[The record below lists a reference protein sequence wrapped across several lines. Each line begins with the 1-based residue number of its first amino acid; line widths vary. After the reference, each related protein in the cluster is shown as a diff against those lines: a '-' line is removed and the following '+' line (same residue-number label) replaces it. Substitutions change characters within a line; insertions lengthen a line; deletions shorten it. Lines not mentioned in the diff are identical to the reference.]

1 MVVQKLHEI
10 APEFQPNQVIAD
22 FEEAPAAALRA
33 VYGNDLTVSGCWFHY
48 GQAIM
53 KRLKKIGLT
62 EAYHNEETTQVVF
75 RSLLALP
82 LLPVTDIDPAFQ
94 DVKVLVHDDTP
105 SKTLLLQLC
114 RYVERQ
120 WLNKSSIGAAR
131 MSVRGNPART
141 NNAVESF
148 HSALR
153 RRVKVAHPNLYTFLG
168 HLQRATGDS
177 ESDIARLNRGMSIRR
192 CKKSTNLVN
201 DARIKSCI
209 SCYDSGAHGAIKCG
223 AYTRCNF
230 CAL

>member
-1 MVVQKLHEI
+1 MNLRHQPARVEI
-10 APEFQPNQVIAD
+10 ARHENARNAIVWNTECWVLSIAEQECMSRQERAPDLQPNQVIAD
-22 FEEAPAAALRA
+22 FEEAPTAAIRA

-62 EAYHNEETTQVVF
+62 EAYQNEETTQAVL
-75 RSLLALP
+75 RCLLA
-82 LLPVTDIDPAFQ
+82 LPVTDIDPAFQ

-148 HSALR
+148 HSAL
-153 RRVKVAHPNLYTFLG
+153 
-168 HLQRATGDS
+168 
-177 ESDIARLNRGMSIRR
+177 
-192 CKKSTNLVN
+192 
-201 DARIKSCI
+201 
-209 SCYDSGAHGAIKCG
+209 
-223 AYTRCNF
+223 
-230 CAL
+230 

>member
-1 MVVQKLHEI
+1 MSRQER
-10 APEFQPNQVIAD
+10 APDFAD
-22 FEEAPAAALRA
+22 RPVFSCLAFSVAP
-33 VYGNDLTVSGCWFHY
+33 FHY
-48 GQAIM
+48 GQAVM

-62 EAYHNEETTQVVF
+62 QAYQNEETTQALF
-75 RSLLALP
+75 RCLLALP

-131 MSVRGNPART
+131 LSARGNPART

-153 RRVKVAHPNLYTFLG
+153 RRVKVAHPNLYRFLG
-168 HLQRATGDS
+168 HLQRVRS
-177 ESDIARLNRGMSIRR
+177 RFRNRNR
-192 CKKSTNLVN
+192 STEPRYVHT
-201 DARIKSCI
+201 AM
-209 SCYDSGAHGAIKCG
+209 
-223 AYTRCNF
+223 
-230 CAL
+230 